1 MDNANSKI
9 LTLNTVFTS
18 CRVYRKD
25 ESSLKMEGSSKIAA
39 SLMIPEEIKLFCNI
53 FLFSEIQIVAPIDT
67 HIGLDTSS
75 Y

>member
-53 FLFSEIQIVAPIDT
+53 SEIQIVAPIDT